1 MYKLKIN
8 LKLRL
13 KLINTNK
20 DFICYSLNKE
30 ETEISSYILTNDLYR
45 HRNKY
50 TNFKAL
56 SCIKKQFNT
65 ITF

>member
-20 DFICYSLNKE
+20 DFICYSLNKD
-30 ETEISSYILTNDLYR
+30 ETQISSYILTNDLYR
-45 HRNKY
+45 HRNKF

-56 SCIKKQFNT
+56 SCIKKQFNS

>member
-8 LKLRL
+8 FKLRL

-20 DFICYSLNKE
+20 DFICYSLNKDK
-30 ETEISSYILTNDLYR
+30 TQIDSYILTNDLYR
-45 HRNKY
+45 HRNKF

-56 SCIKKQFNT
+56 SCIREQFNT